1 MVMVMTMLVLADER
15 NPGRVIVRRAH
26 AGSRVRAHVCAHRLD
41 RALAAGIPPDSR
53 ADLSV
58 RAHGLIGSR
67 ERLALAR
74 AIRRVIEDSEHAR
87 RPMRFAVPICR
98 RKVRRSQQTLV
109 DILERLLGHEPLDA
123 RGVAQIRLLLSD
135 GAGPL
140 YVHPQVDDL
149 EPALARAVAALD
161 VQTQAS

>member
-1 MVMVMTMLVLADER
+1 MVMTMLVLADER
-15 NPGRVIVRRAH
+15 NPGCVIVRRAR
-26 AGSRVRAHVCAHRLD
+26 AASRLRAHVCARRLD

-74 AIRRVIEDSEHAR
+74 ALAR
-87 RPMRFAVPICR
+87 LIADAEPSARAMRFSVPICR
-98 RKVRRSQQTLV
+98 RKVLRSRHAL
-109 DILERLLGHEPLDA
+109 LELIDRLRSDEPVDA
-123 RGVAQIRLLLSD
+123 RGLAQIRLLLSD

-140 YVHPQVDDL
+140 YIYPHADDL
-149 EPALARAVAALD
+149 EPALASAVAALD
-161 VQTQAS
+161 VQTQTS

>member
-1 MVMVMTMLVLADER
+1 MVMTMLVLADER
-15 NPGRVIVRRAH
+15 NPGCVIVRRAR
-26 AGSRVRAHVCAHRLD
+26 AGSRLRAHLCARRLD

-74 AIRRVIEDSEHAR
+74 ALRRLIADAEPTAR
-87 RPMRFAVPICR
+87 PLRFSVPICR
-98 RKVRRSQQTLV
+98 RKVRRSRQALV
-109 DILERLLGHEPLDA
+109 DLVDRLLGDEPVDA
-123 RGVAQIRLLLSD
+123 RGLAQIRLLLSD

-140 YVHPQVDDL
+140 YMHPHADDL
-149 EPALARAVAALD
+149 EPALAGAVAALD
-161 VQTQAS
+161 VRTQTS

>member
-1 MVMVMTMLVLADER
+1 MGMTMLVLADER
-15 NPGRVIVRRAH
+15 NPGCVIVRRAR
-26 AGSRVRAHVCAHRLD
+26 AGSRLRAHVCARRLD

-67 ERLALAR
+67 ERLALAS
-74 AIRRVIEDSEHAR
+74 AIRRVIDESEQAV
-87 RPMRFAVPICR
+87 RPMSFSVPICR
-98 RKVRRSQQTLV
+98 RKVWRSRRALG
-109 DILERLLGHEPLDA
+109 DILERLLAAEPLDA

-140 YVHPQVDDL
+140 YAYPHADDL

-161 VQTQAS
+161 VQTQP

>member
-1 MVMVMTMLVLADER
+1 MVMTMLVLADKR
-15 NPGRVIVRRAH
+15 NPGCVIVRRAR
-26 AGSRVRAHVCAHRLD
+26 AGSRLRAHLCARRLD

-74 AIRRVIEDSEHAR
+74 ALRRLMADAEPTAR
-87 RPMRFAVPICR
+87 PLRFSVPICR
-98 RKVRRSQQTLV
+98 RKVRRSRQALV
-109 DILERLLGHEPLDA
+109 DLVDRLLGDEPVDA
-123 RGVAQIRLLLSD
+123 RGLAQIRLLLSD

-140 YVHPQVDDL
+140 YMHPRADDL
-149 EPALARAVAALD
+149 EPALAGAVAALD
-161 VQTQAS
+161 VQTQPS